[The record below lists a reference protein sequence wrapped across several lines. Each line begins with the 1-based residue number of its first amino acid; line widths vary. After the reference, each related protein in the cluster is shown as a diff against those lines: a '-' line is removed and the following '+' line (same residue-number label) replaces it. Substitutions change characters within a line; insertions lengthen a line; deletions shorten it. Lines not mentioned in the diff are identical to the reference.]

1 MTQIEKIAGGSYAR
15 LYRSRAEDAR
25 QETKSFISRAAPSS
39 AGKRKNRDRR
49 KFFHLPKQL
58 LASST
63 FVAQYINQHSP
74 AGGHTTRVSELR
86 QQGTLAYIGADMLP
100 ELLAEMR
107 TPRQFDGK
115 L

>member
-25 QETKSFISRAAPSS
+25 QETKTFISRAAPSA
-39 AGKRKNRDRR
+39 AGKKKNRDRR
-49 KFFHLPKQL
+49 KFFRLPKQL

-74 AGGHTTRVSELR
+74 AGHTTRAAELR

-107 TPRQFDGK
+107 TPRHFDGK